1 MKKESNAARLCKI
14 VYFDEESVTDYI
26 QIIAGGKLEKTSQL
40 LDQTADNG
48 SAEVGGKVGFS
59 VGRLFKGLVGLDAS
73 MSAEASMEASFNTE
87 RIVKNIVKNTI
98 LTDFIEV
105 VTQNTQSKKPKSENS
120 IKKFTGYSISAP
132 KDSLSYVALISPYLS
147 MLKGG
152 TSIPAGEF
160 SIAADRLDN
169 TIKNAKGYYEFV
181 GSGEDKKV
189 ILRFNIKSFKN
200 NYKATDLTKMDLSI
214 YAIKVG
220 SSSISQLDFS
230 NELNANSMAKDNP
243 SYQKRKKSEEKGDSE
258 EQLDVFDVLLA
269 GVEAEEIIND

>member
-1 MKKESNAARLCKI
+1 M
-14 VYFDEESVTDYI
+14 
-26 QIIAGGKLEKTSQL
+26 
-40 LDQTADNG
+40 
-48 SAEVGGKVGFS
+48 
-59 VGRLFKGLVGLDAS
+59 
-73 MSAEASMEASFNTE
+73 
-87 RIVKNIVKNTI
+87 
-98 LTDFIEV
+98 
-105 VTQNTQSKKPKSENS
+105 TQNSQSKKSKNENS
-120 IKKFTGYSISAP
+120 IKKFAGYSISAP

-181 GSGEDKKV
+181 GSREDKKV

-220 SSSISQLDFS
+220 SSSISQLDFN
-230 NELNANSMAKDNP
+230 NELDINPMTKDNP
-243 SYQKRKKSEEKGDSE
+243 SYQKSENNRKGADPEER
-258 EQLDVFDVLLA
+258 LDVFDVLLA
-269 GVEAEEIIND
+269 GVEAEEVIND